1 MPEFAPSSARSPIVT
16 RCVPPP
22 ERVPMID
29 APPPISEPSPTTT
42 PCEMRPSTIDAP
54 SVPALKFTKPSCI
67 TVVPGARWAP
77 SRTRAASAI
86 RTPSVHKHSGAG
98 RRELGEANE
107 SIIPSRMQ
115 QGRRRSGSGLAAS
128 ASALSI
134 YGASRMPSRLM
145 SFARHRVS
153 ATARCSASRRPAV
166 EAGLFESLHF
176 RTIANQEYLKNGDL
190 EKCIN
195 LYNNSLLYATYNSE
209 NYSIALANRSAVL
222 LRMFQYE
229 KSLEDIDLCLK
240 GKYPT
245 ALKPKVYLRKCEC
258 FKILRDR
265 ENLEKT
271 VDEFKLFINRE
282 LSDAIANQ
290 YNQKLEDLLSKDE
303 DEVIRFDDDCL
314 ELPTMERNPEFEEMS
329 VDVVLK
335 LQLVLRIITKTCQQR
350 GSLTPSP
357 TKTKK
362 SDKYSLIHDMD
373 ILLNNKNELQMCA
386 EDAMFL
392 VSYLKTKTNFFEYL
406 LQFSSFKN
414 KSEKDVKIAIGAL
427 IVRHLTQLRRT
438 RLIIVDYCNLK
449 GENRY
454 SGIGIFSLFAYM
466 NHKCDS
472 NTMYYFHDDKVV
484 IKALTDLEPNTKLT
498 YSILMNHLD
507 FMVER
512 KTFLWDVCQIKC
524 SCEHCLNPL
533 LNMDKMDSFI
543 CIKCKGPAIKD
554 RTTSEKYKC
563 LSCNYMFKMPPNIKM
578 NMMSAVDFRDG
589 FFLFNEIGMAHEAF
603 NLSKTFLNPYHRF
616 FGELYHN
623 MSRFYLEKGEE
634 IFLENLFSQYSFLE
648 RRRKLLRMFKLY
660 SILHYNFTIYSRQV
674 DIRSDVFK
682 YKGVGQGG
690 RCFGNGSRI
699 ELLSLSAPYEDHKD
713 STNVMFLS
721 AA

>member
-1 MPEFAPSSARSPIVT
+1 MDVT
-16 RCVPPP
+16 VAS
-22 ERVPMID
+22 MFHN
-29 APPPISEPSPTTT
+29 SL
-42 PCEMRPSTIDAP
+42 M
-54 SVPALKFTKPSCI
+54 KTKNDE
-67 TVVPGARWAP
+67 
-77 SRTRAASAI
+77 
-86 RTPSVHKHSGAG
+86 K
-98 RRELGEANE
+98 
-107 SIIPSRMQ
+107 
-115 QGRRRSGSGLAAS
+115 
-128 ASALSI
+128 
-134 YGASRMPSRLM
+134 
-145 SFARHRVS
+145 
-153 ATARCSASRRPAV
+153 
-166 EAGLFESLHF
+166 SLHF

-335 LQLVLRIITKTCQQR
+335 KDQKGKFYLTSSRNIKKGQVILLEKAYAFSTKHTKKFCQYCLKKIVNGIPCKICVKHMYCGESCQTSAWNEFHRWECCAVQADFFCKDSDLQLVLRIITKTCQQR

-373 ILLNNKNELQMCA
+373 ILLNNKNELQVCA
-386 EDAMFL
+386 ADAMFL

-512 KTFLWDVCQIKC
+512 KTFLWNVCQIKC
-524 SCEHCLNPL
+524 SCEHCSNPL

-554 RTTSEKYKC
+554 RTTSEKYRC

-578 NMMSAVDFRDG
+578 NMMSAVDCRDR

-634 IFLENLFSQYSFLE
+634 IFLENLFSQYSFLGEHGAAFDLLE
-648 RRRKLLRMFKLY
+648 RNLDYIVTRTTEKTVENVLNYIRY
-660 SILHYNFTIYSRQV
+660 SITILQYISRQV